1 MHVAQ
6 HSSQVSVD
14 VLNLFQASAPEHEL
28 DKRVLHQILGGLMIP
43 VSQTQGPCEQTLV
56 SLGEQLLSSIFWSY
70 RRSALIQHS
79 FTGLS
84 GLVR

>member
-1 MHVAQ
+1 MHVPQ

-43 VSQTQGPCEQTLV
+43 VSQKLSYRSVNNC
-56 SLGEQLLSSIFWSY
+56 SRLSSGRIAA
-70 RRSALIQHS
+70 RR
-79 FTGLS
+79 
-84 GLVR
+84 